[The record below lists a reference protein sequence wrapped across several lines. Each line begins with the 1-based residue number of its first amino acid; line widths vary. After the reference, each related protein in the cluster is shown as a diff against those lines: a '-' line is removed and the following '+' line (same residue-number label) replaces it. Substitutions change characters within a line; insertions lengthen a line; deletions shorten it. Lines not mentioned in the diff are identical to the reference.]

1 MNEKGCLTMGILAV
15 CLIFVFLLEKCHQ
28 EELSSDGFKVIET
41 HESYYLVEKEGHQ
54 YIATE
59 SGMYSLHWSY
69 EHYPKCPCNNK
80 NN

>member
-1 MNEKGCLTMGILAV
+1 MNERGCLTIGILAV
-15 CLIFVFLLEKCHQ
+15 LFIFTFLLEKCHQ
-28 EELSSDGFKVIET
+28 EELSNDGFKIIET

-59 SGMYSLHWSY
+59 SGMYNLYWNY